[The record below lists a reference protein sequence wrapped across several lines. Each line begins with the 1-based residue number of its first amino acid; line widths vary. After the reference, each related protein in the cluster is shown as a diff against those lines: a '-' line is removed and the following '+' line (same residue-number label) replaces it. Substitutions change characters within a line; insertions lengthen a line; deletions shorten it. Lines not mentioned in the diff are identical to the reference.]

1 MKVKELQKWLRTN
14 NLQTRLA
21 EHLGIPHNEIRV
33 MNCKNGDL
41 QIELKESRHITKIQK
56 ELEGFWEFK
65 EGADTDKVTISTWRF
80 LK

>member
-1 MKVKELQKWLRTN
+1 MRAKVLQKWLRTN

-41 QIELKESRHITKIQK
+41 EIELKESRHLSKMQK
-56 ELEGFWEFK
+56 ELEEFWGFK
-65 EGADTDKVTISTWRF
+65 EAYDTDKVTITTWRF